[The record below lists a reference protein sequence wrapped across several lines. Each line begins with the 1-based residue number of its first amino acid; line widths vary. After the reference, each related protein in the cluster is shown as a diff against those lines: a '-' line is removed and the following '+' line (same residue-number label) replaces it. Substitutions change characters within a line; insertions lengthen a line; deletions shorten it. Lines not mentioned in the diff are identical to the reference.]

1 MSVESIAALPSNIL
15 TTKQYEDQQE
25 KLRTQEEDLD
35 RMAFLT
41 LFTTQLKNQNPLDP
55 MDNEAFVSQLAQFSS
70 LEAMTGVRTSVDA
83 MAADSKSEKFLL
95 GSSLLGKKIERIGN
109 LATLDAGGEISP
121 SANLSESADSAV
133 FTIFDAA
140 TDELV
145 YTEDFENLP
154 AGDVDLTW
162 NGQNQEGDEM
172 PAGQYK
178 FEFVV
183 DRGGVST
190 TLPLINK
197 QVITAV
203 SWDQTLEEL
212 KVEME
217 DGSVLSMAEVGRIE
231 N

>member
-1 MSVESIAALPSNIL
+1 MAAEITNLLPSNIL
-15 TTKQYEDQQE
+15 TTKQYEEQQA
-25 KLRTQEEDLD
+25 KLLAKEENLD
-35 RMAFLT
+35 RDAFLK

-55 MDNEAFVSQLAQFSS
+55 MENEAFVSQLAQFSS
-70 LEAMTGVRTSVDA
+70 LEAMTGVRTSMDA

-95 GSSLLGKKIERIGN
+95 GSSLLGKKIERVGS
-109 LATLDAGGEISP
+109 LATMGAGEQITSK
-121 SANLSESADSAV
+121 ANLPSPADSGA
-133 FTIFDAA
+133 FRIYDAA

-145 YTEDFENLP
+145 YTKSFNQLP
-154 AGDVDLTW
+154 AGSVDLTW
-162 NGQNQEGDEM
+162 NGQNEEGDEM

-178 FEFVV
+178 FEFLV
-183 DRGGVST
+183 DRGGVQT
-190 TLPLINK
+190 TVPLINK
-197 QVITAV
+197 QMISAV

>member
-1 MSVESIAALPSNIL
+1 MSVESTVALPSNIL
-15 TTKQYEDQQE
+15 TTKQYEDQQA

-35 RMAFLT
+35 RSAFLK

-55 MDNEAFVSQLAQFSS
+55 MNNEAFVSQLAQFSS
-70 LEAMTGVRTSVDA
+70 LEAMTGVRTSVGA

-95 GSSLLGKKIERIGN
+95 GSSLLGKKIERVGD
-109 LATLDAGGEISP
+109 LATIGVGGEITSN
-121 SANLSESADSAV
+121 ANLLKSADSAV
-133 FTIFDAA
+133 FRIYDAA

-145 YTEDFENLP
+145 YTKNLENLP
-154 AGDVDLTW
+154 EGTLDLTW
-162 NGQNQEGDEM
+162 NGQNEDGDEM
-172 PAGQYK
+172 SAGQYRL
-178 FEFVV
+178 ELIA
-183 DRGGVST
+183 DRSGVST
-190 TLPLINK
+190 TIPLINK

>member
-1 MSVESIAALPSNIL
+1 MSVESTAALPSNIL
-15 TTKQYEDQQE
+15 TTKQYEDQQA

-35 RMAFLT
+35 RSAFLT

-55 MDNEAFVSQLAQFSS
+55 MNNEAFVSQLAQFSS

-95 GSSLLGKKIERIGN
+95 GSSLLGKKIERVGN
-109 LATLDAGGEISP
+109 LATLAAGGEISP
-121 SANLSESADSAV
+121 NANLSESADSAV
-133 FTIFDAA
+133 FSIYDAA

-154 AGDVDLTW
+154 AGGVDLTW

-217 DGSVLSMAEVGRIE
+217 DGSMLSMAEVGRIE

>member
-1 MSVESIAALPSNIL
+1 MSVESTVALPSNIL
-15 TTKQYEDQQE
+15 TTKQYEDQQA

>member
-1 MSVESIAALPSNIL
+1 MSVESTVALPSNIL
-15 TTKQYEDQQE
+15 TTKQYEDQQA

-35 RMAFLT
+35 RSAFLT

-55 MDNEAFVSQLAQFSS
+55 MNNEAFVSQLAQFSS

>member
-1 MSVESIAALPSNIL
+1 MSVESTVALPSSIL
-15 TTKQYEDQQE
+15 TTKQYEDQQA

-35 RMAFLT
+35 RSAFLT

-55 MDNEAFVSQLAQFSS
+55 MNNEAFVSQLAQFSS

-95 GSSLLGKKIERIGN
+95 GSSLLGKKIERVGD
-109 LATLDAGGEISP
+109 LATIGVGGEITSN
-121 SANLSESADSAV
+121 ANLLKSADSAV
-133 FTIFDAA
+133 FRIYDAA

-145 YTEDFENLP
+145 YTKNLKNLP
-154 AGDVDLTW
+154 EGTVDLTW
-162 NGQNQEGDEM
+162 NGQNEEGDEM
-172 PAGQYK
+172 PAGQYRL
-178 FEFVV
+178 ELIA
-183 DRGGVST
+183 DRSGVST
-190 TLPLINK
+190 TIPLINK

-217 DGSVLSMAEVGRIE
+217 DGSVLGMAEVGRIE

>member
-1 MSVESIAALPSNIL
+1 M
-15 TTKQYEDQQE
+15 
-25 KLRTQEEDLD
+25 
-35 RMAFLT
+35 
-41 LFTTQLKNQNPLDP
+41 
-55 MDNEAFVSQLAQFSS
+55 
-70 LEAMTGVRTSVDA
+70 DA

>member
-1 MSVESIAALPSNIL
+1 MSVESTVALPSSIL
-15 TTKQYEDQQE
+15 TTKQYEDQQA

-35 RMAFLT
+35 RSAFLT

-55 MDNEAFVSQLAQFSS
+55 MNNEAFVSQLAQFSS

-95 GSSLLGKKIERIGN
+95 GSSLLGKKIERVGD
-109 LATLDAGGEISP
+109 LATIGVGGEITSN
-121 SANLSESADSAV
+121 ANLLKSADSAV
-133 FTIFDAA
+133 FRIYDAA

-145 YTEDFENLP
+145 YTKNLKNLP
-154 AGDVDLTW
+154 EGTVDLTW
-162 NGQNQEGDEM
+162 NGQNEKGDDM
-172 PAGQYK
+172 PAGQYRL
-178 FEFVV
+178 ELIA
-183 DRGGVST
+183 DRSGVST
-190 TLPLINK
+190 TIPLINK

>member
-1 MSVESIAALPSNIL
+1 MSVESTVALPSSIL
-15 TTKQYEDQQE
+15 TTKQYEDQQA

-35 RMAFLT
+35 RSAFLT

-55 MDNEAFVSQLAQFSS
+55 MNNEAFVSQLAQFSS

-95 GSSLLGKKIERIGN
+95 GSSLLGKKIERVGD
-109 LATLDAGGEISP
+109 LATIGVGGEITSN
-121 SANLSESADSAV
+121 ANLLKSADSAV
-133 FTIFDAA
+133 FRIYDAA

-145 YTEDFENLP
+145 YTKNLENLP
-154 AGDVDLTW
+154 EGTLDLTW
-162 NGQNQEGDEM
+162 NGQNEDGDEM
-172 PAGQYK
+172 PAGQYRL
-178 FEFVV
+178 ELIA
-183 DRGGVST
+183 DRSGVST
-190 TLPLINK
+190 TIPLINK

>member
-15 TTKQYEDQQE
+15 TTKQYEDQQAE
-25 KLRTQEEDLD
+25 LRTQEEDLD

-95 GSSLLGKKIERIGN
+95 GSSLLGKKIERVGN

-121 SANLSESADSAV
+121 NANLAESADSAV

-145 YTEDFENLP
+145 YTENFENLP
-154 AGDVDLTW
+154 AGNVDLTW

-172 PAGQYK
+172 AAGQYK
-178 FEFVV
+178 FEFIAN
-183 DRGGVST
+183 RGGVLT

-197 QVITAV
+197 QVIAAV
-203 SWDQTLEEL
+203 SWDKTLEEL

>member
-15 TTKQYEDQQE
+15 TTKQYEDQQAE
-25 KLRTQEEDLD
+25 LRTQEEDLD

-95 GSSLLGKKIERIGN
+95 GSSLLGKKIERVGN
-109 LATLDAGGEISP
+109 LSTLDAGGEISP
-121 SANLSESADSAV
+121 SANLAESADSAV
-133 FTIFDAA
+133 FKIFDAA
-140 TDELV
+140 TDEIV
-145 YTEDFENLP
+145 YTENFENLP
-154 AGDVDLTW
+154 AGNVDLTW

-178 FEFVV
+178 FEFIV

>member
-15 TTKQYEDQQE
+15 TSKQYEDQQAE
-25 KLRTQEEDLD
+25 LRTKEEDLD

-55 MDNEAFVSQLAQFSS
+55 MKNEEFVAQLAQFSS

-95 GSSLLGKKIERIGN
+95 GSSLLGKKIERVGD
-109 LATLDAGGEISP
+109 LATLVAGGEISP
-121 SANLSESADSAV
+121 NANLAESADSAV

-145 YTEDFENLP
+145 YTENFENLP

-178 FEFVV
+178 FEFIV

>member
-1 MSVESIAALPSNIL
+1 MSVESTVALPSSIL
-15 TTKQYEDQQE
+15 TTKQYEDQQA
-25 KLRTQEEDLD
+25 KLRMQEEDLD
-35 RMAFLT
+35 RSAFLT

-55 MDNEAFVSQLAQFSS
+55 MNNEAFVSQLAQFSS

-95 GSSLLGKKIERIGN
+95 GSSLLGKKIERVGD
-109 LATLDAGGEISP
+109 LATIGVGGEITSN
-121 SANLSESADSAV
+121 ANLLKSADSAV
-133 FTIFDAA
+133 FRIYDAA

-145 YTEDFENLP
+145 YTKNLKNLP
-154 AGDVDLTW
+154 EGTVDLTW
-162 NGQNQEGDEM
+162 NGQNEEGDEM
-172 PAGQYK
+172 PAGQYRL
-178 FEFVV
+178 ELIA
-183 DRGGVST
+183 DRSGVST
-190 TLPLINK
+190 TIPLINK

>member
-1 MSVESIAALPSNIL
+1 MSVESTVALPSNIL
-15 TTKQYEDQQE
+15 TTKQYEDQQA

-55 MDNEAFVSQLAQFSS
+55 MNNEAFVSQLAQFSS

>member
-25 KLRTQEEDLD
+25 KLRSQEEDLD

-95 GSSLLGKKIERIGN
+95 GSSLLGKKIERVGN

-121 SANLSESADSAV
+121 NANLAESADSAV

-145 YTEDFENLP
+145 YTENFENLP
-154 AGDVDLTW
+154 AGNVDLTW

-172 PAGQYK
+172 AAGQYK
-178 FEFVV
+178 FEFIAN
-183 DRGGVST
+183 RGGVLT

-197 QVITAV
+197 QVIAAV

>member
-1 MSVESIAALPSNIL
+1 MGVESTAALPSNIL

>member
-1 MSVESIAALPSNIL
+1 MSVESTVALPSNIL
-15 TTKQYEDQQE
+15 TTKQYEDQQA

-35 RMAFLT
+35 RSAFLT

-55 MDNEAFVSQLAQFSS
+55 MNNEAFVSQLAQFSS

-95 GSSLLGKKIERIGN
+95 GSSLLGKKIERVGD
-109 LATLDAGGEISP
+109 LATIGVGGEITSN
-121 SANLSESADSAV
+121 ANLLKSADSAV
-133 FTIFDAA
+133 FRIYDAA

-145 YTEDFENLP
+145 YTKNLENLP
-154 AGDVDLTW
+154 EGTLDLTW
-162 NGQNQEGDEM
+162 NGQNEDGDEM
-172 PAGQYK
+172 PAGQYRL
-178 FEFVV
+178 ELIA
-183 DRGGVST
+183 DRSGVST
-190 TLPLINK
+190 TIPLINK

>member
-1 MSVESIAALPSNIL
+1 MSVESTVALPSSIL
-15 TTKQYEDQQE
+15 TTKQYEDQQA

-35 RMAFLT
+35 RSAFLT

-55 MDNEAFVSQLAQFSS
+55 MNNEAFVSQLAQFSS

-95 GSSLLGKKIERIGN
+95 GSSLLGKKIERVGD
-109 LATLDAGGEISP
+109 LATIGVGGEITSN
-121 SANLSESADSAV
+121 ANLLKSADSAV
-133 FTIFDAA
+133 FRIYDAA

-145 YTEDFENLP
+145 YTKNLKNLP
-154 AGDVDLTW
+154 EGTVDLTW
-162 NGQNQEGDEM
+162 NGQNEEGDEM
-172 PAGQYK
+172 PAGQYRL
-178 FEFVV
+178 ELIA
-183 DRGGVST
+183 DRSGVST
-190 TLPLINK
+190 IIPLINK

>member
-1 MSVESIAALPSNIL
+1 MSVESTVALPSNIL
-15 TTKQYEDQQE
+15 TTKQYEDQQA

-109 LATLDAGGEISP
+109 LATIGVGGEITSN
-121 SANLSESADSAV
+121 ANLLKSADSAV
-133 FTIFDAA
+133 FRIYDAA

-145 YTEDFENLP
+145 YTKNLKNLP
-154 AGDVDLTW
+154 EGTVDLTW
-162 NGQNQEGDEM
+162 NGQNEEGDEM
-172 PAGQYK
+172 PAGQYRL
-178 FEFVV
+178 ELIA
-183 DRGGVST
+183 DRSGVST
-190 TLPLINK
+190 TIPLINK